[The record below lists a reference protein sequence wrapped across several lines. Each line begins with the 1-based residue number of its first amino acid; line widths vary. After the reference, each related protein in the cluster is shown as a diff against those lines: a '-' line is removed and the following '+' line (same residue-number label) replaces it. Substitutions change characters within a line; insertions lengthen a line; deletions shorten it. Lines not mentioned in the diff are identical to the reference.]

1 MELDIAKYDRDIK
14 NMMDL
19 KSKILKARTDYIK
32 QLDKDKDSKLKY
44 HIDKLNKYKVDN
56 KKLIDILKNLKRY
69 IRANENNKHKEPNK
83 HRKNNKYKKTSQNKL
98 AQVNIN
104 DIDKLIKQLNNKY

>member
-69 IRANENNKHKEPNK
+69 IRANENNKH
-83 HRKNNKYKKTSQNKL
+83 RKNYKHKKTTQNKL
-98 AQVNIN
+98 AQININ
-104 DIDKLIKQLNNKY
+104 DINKLIKQLNNKY

>member
-32 QLDKDKDSKLKY
+32 QLDKDKNKDKDSKLKY
-44 HIDKLNKYKVDN
+44 HIDKLNKYKVNN
-56 KKLIDILKNLKRY
+56 KKLIDMLKNLKRY
-69 IRANENNKHKEPNK
+69 IKTNENNNNYKHKK
-83 HRKNNKYKKTSQNKL
+83 NKYNKL
-98 AQVNIN
+98 AKVNIN
-104 DIDKLIKQLNNKY
+104 QINNLIKKLNYKY